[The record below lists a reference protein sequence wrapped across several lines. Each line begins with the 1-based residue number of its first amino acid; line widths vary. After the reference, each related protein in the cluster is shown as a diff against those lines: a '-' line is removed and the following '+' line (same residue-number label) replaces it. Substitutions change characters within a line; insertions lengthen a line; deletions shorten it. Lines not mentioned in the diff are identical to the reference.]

1 MKRTFIVLILLIGCI
16 CSCNAPMEDAVP
28 TPSLPTEITF
38 SRTTLNEESL
48 PEGARAL
55 FNATGAIQMDNLV
68 LTYQDGKWEGDNL
81 PRWNDDETSATL
93 TVIHPTYEDATY
105 TTANLYENT
114 LLTDVLIAKDTLTE
128 NKDIQLRFNH
138 LFSKFTIQASN
149 SIQST
154 LEELQLTVP
163 VTIDQI
169 DPKNGT
175 ITSRTEDYTHVLA
188 ANKSGSYSFI
198 LPPMTDASL
207 TLTTIADGKTYVNL
221 LPAKTY
227 QSGVEY
233 TCKLRKKGGICNV
246 QDLIDFSK
254 LINGESVSGRTL
266 EDFYN
271 VIDGDTII
279 FLEED
284 LTLTADS
291 SKQILPIGYNN
302 TKGFRHTFDG
312 QGHTISGLVVPDKST
327 NSSVDNAYSGLFGYI
342 TEDGIVRNLT
352 IEGAENTSNATASTV
367 GILAAQNKGL
377 ILDCKIL
384 SSTLKAVKNPKDS
397 KEVYTK
403 KIGFVCAL
411 SSGKIINCH
420 VQDCNLTTE
429 QNCQSGFIVGY
440 ANGKILNCLSFNNTY
455 IKSRVEASYTGGIAG
470 ASYSSPSLS
479 IVNCYIYTIAEDLS
493 HFASV
498 IGLPRKGLVR
508 NAFYNTGSAYY
519 YTGTTNTEFI
529 NTDKVT
535 KSGGFIYN
543 DTLITDHFHNWI
555 DTKGKAN
562 YPDIVFKRWTIPE
575 GGYPKFDE

>member
-1 MKRTFIVLILLIGCI
+1 MKRTFIILILLIGCI
-16 CSCNAPMEDAVP
+16 CSCNAPMEDVVP
-28 TPSLPTEITF
+28 APSLPTEITF

-48 PEGARAL
+48 PEGAKAL

-81 PRWNDDETSATL
+81 PRWDDDETSATL

-169 DPKNGT
+169 DPKSGT
-175 ITSRTEDYTHVLA
+175 ITSRTEDYTHVLT
-188 ANKSGSYSFI
+188 ANESGSYSFI

-207 TLTTIADGKTYVNL
+207 TLTTIADGKTYVNP

-233 TCKLRKKGGICNV
+233 TCKLRKKGGIYNV
-246 QDLIDFSK
+246 QDLIDFSN
-254 LINGESVSGRTL
+254 LINGKSVSGRTL

-291 SKQILPIGYNN
+291 SKLILPIGYHN

-312 QGHTISGLVVPDKST
+312 QGHTISGLVVPDRST

-352 IEGAENTSNATASTV
+352 ISGASNVKNEATTATSTLV
-367 GILAAQNKGL
+367 AQNYGL
-377 ILDCKIL
+377 IINCNIL
-384 SSTLKAVKNPKDS
+384 NSTLTFTNDKKTD
-397 KEVYTK
+397 KET
-403 KIGFVCAL
+403 GFICAHNT
-411 SSGKIINCH
+411 GRIINCH
-420 VQDCNLTTE
+420 VKDCRLAVDYYF
-429 QNCQSGFIVGY
+429 QAGFIAGFSS
-440 ANGKILNCLSFNNTY
+440 GRILNCRSFNNYFSITRTTTVY
-455 IKSRVEASYTGGIAG
+455 MGGIVG
-470 ASYSSPSLS
+470 FSSNEKSSS
-479 IVNCYIYTIAEDLS
+479 IVNCYIYTVAENNRKY
-493 HFASV
+493 FGSV
-498 IGLPRKGLVR
+498 IGFAQKGIVR
-508 NAFYNTGSAYY
+508 NAFYNTGNAYY
-519 YTGTTNTEFI
+519 REPTNTEFI
-529 NTDKVT
+529 NTDRAT
-535 KSGGFIYN
+535 LDEGFIYN

-562 YPDIVFKRWTIPE
+562 YPDIVFKRWTIPD

>member
-48 PEGARAL
+48 PEGAKAL

-81 PRWNDDETSATL
+81 PRWDDDETSATL

-138 LFSKFTIQASN
+138 LFSKFTIQASS

-169 DPKNGT
+169 DPKSGT

-188 ANKSGSYSFI
+188 ANESGSYSFI

-207 TLTTIADGKTYVNL
+207 TLTTIADGKTYVNP

-233 TCKLRKKGGICNV
+233 TCKLRKKGGIYSV

-254 LINGESVSGRTL
+254 LINGKSVSGRTL

-291 SKQILPIGYNN
+291 SKQILPIGYHN

-327 NSSVDNAYSGLFGYI
+327 NSSVYNGYSGLFGYI
-342 TEDGIVRNLT
+342 TKDGIVRNLT
-352 IEGAENTSNATASTV
+352 ISGASNVKDATATIV
-367 GILAAQNKGL
+367 GVLAAESKGL
-377 ILDCKIL
+377 ILNCNVL
-384 SSTLKAVKNPKDS
+384 TSTLKAT
-397 KEVYTK
+397 ETETRM
-403 KIGFVCAL
+403 GFIC
-411 SSGKIINCH
+411 SYSTGSIINCR
-420 VQDCNLTTE
+420 VE
-429 QNCQSGFIVGY
+429 NCTLSTIASCHSGAIAGY
-440 ANGKILNCLSFNNTY
+440 ATGTILNCRSFKNDYKNTG
-455 IKSRVEASYTGGIAG
+455 KTDSYTGGVVGMSNSTI
-470 ASYSSPSLS
+470 PLD
-479 IVNCYIYTIAEDLS
+479 IVNCFIYVETTGLS
-493 HFASV
+493 KFGSV
-498 IGLPRKGLVR
+498 IGFARKGTIT
-508 NAFYNTGSAYY
+508 NAFYNKLTSRYINENDA
-519 YTGTTNTEFI
+519 TVNTNVKTYL
-529 NTDKVT
+529 D
-535 KSGGFIYN
+535 GFIHEGISIIDYYN
-543 DTLITDHFHNWI
+543 QWI
-555 DTKGKAN
+555 NSTGKAN
-562 YPDIVFKRWTIPE
+562 YPDIVFKRWIIPDV
-575 GGYPKFDE
+575 GYPKFDE

>member
-28 TPSLPTEITF
+28 APSLPTEITF

-48 PEGARAL
+48 PEGAKAL
-55 FNATGAIQMDNLV
+55 FNATGAIQMDNQV

-81 PRWNDDETSATL
+81 PRWDDDETSATL

-175 ITSRTEDYTHVLA
+175 ITSRTEDYTHVLT
-188 ANKSGSYSFI
+188 ANESGSYSFI

-207 TLTTIADGKTYVNL
+207 TLTTIADGKTYVNP

-233 TCKLRKKGGICNV
+233 TCKLRKKGGIYSV

-254 LINGESVSGRTL
+254 LINGKSVSGRTL

-279 FLEED
+279 FLEKD

-291 SKQILPIGYNN
+291 SKQILPIGYLN

-342 TEDGIVRNLT
+342 TKDGIVRNLT
-352 IEGAENTSNATASTV
+352 ISGASNVKNEATTATSTLV
-367 GILAAQNKGL
+367 AQNYGL
-377 ILDCKIL
+377 IINCNIL
-384 SSTLKAVKNPKDS
+384 NSTLTFTNDKKTD
-397 KEVYTK
+397 KET
-403 KIGFVCAL
+403 GFICAHNT
-411 SSGKIINCH
+411 GRIINCH
-420 VQDCNLTTE
+420 VKDCRLAVDNYF
-429 QNCQSGFIVGY
+429 QAGFIAGFSS
-440 ANGKILNCLSFNNTY
+440 GRILNCRSFNNYFSITRTTTVY
-455 IKSRVEASYTGGIAG
+455 MGGIVG
-470 ASYSSPSLS
+470 FSSNEKSSS
-479 IVNCYIYTIAEDLS
+479 IVNCYIYTVAENNRKY
-493 HFASV
+493 FGSV
-498 IGLPRKGLVR
+498 IGFAQKGIVR
-508 NAFYNTGSAYY
+508 NAFYNTGNAYY
-519 YTGTTNTEFI
+519 REPTNTEFI
-529 NTDKVT
+529 NTDRAT
-535 KSGGFIYN
+535 LDEGFIYN

-575 GGYPKFDE
+575 GKYPKFDE

>member
-28 TPSLPTEITF
+28 VPSLPTEITF

-81 PRWNDDETSATL
+81 PRWDDDETSATL

-138 LFSKFTIQASN
+138 LFSKFTIQACS

-169 DPKNGT
+169 DPKNGI
-175 ITSRTEDYTHVLA
+175 ITSRTEDYTHVLT
-188 ANKSGSYSFI
+188 ANESGSYSFI

-207 TLTTIADGKTYVNL
+207 TLTTIADGKTYINP

-233 TCKLRKKGGICNV
+233 TCKLRKKGGIYNV
-246 QDLIDFSK
+246 QDLIDFSN
-254 LINGESVSGRTL
+254 LINGKSVSGRTL

-291 SKQILPIGYNN
+291 SKQILPIGYHN
-302 TKGFRHTFDG
+302 THGFRHTFDG

-327 NSSVDNAYSGLFGYI
+327 NSNVNNAYSGLFGYI

-352 IEGAENTSNATASTV
+352 ISGASNVKDATAD
-367 GILAAQNKGL
+367 GIGVLAAQNYGL
-377 ILDCKIL
+377 IIDCAIL
-384 SSTLKAVKNPKDS
+384 TSTLTIENTS
-397 KEVYTK
+397 GN
-403 KIGFVCAL
+403 IHQFGFICG
-411 SSGKIINCH
+411 SSYGIITNCH
-420 VQDCNLTTE
+420 VKNCTLTADN
-429 QNCQSGFIVGY
+429 NCMAGFIAGC
-440 ANGKILNCLSFNNTY
+440 ASGKLLNCRSFNNTY
-455 IKSRVEASYTGGIAG
+455 KYDDVSSLYAGGIVG
-470 ASYSSPSLS
+470 SSRENSSLS
-479 IVNCYIYTIAEDLS
+479 IVNCYSYTMASKDRN
-493 HFASV
+493 HFGSI
-498 IGLPRKGLVR
+498 IGFPRKGLVR
-508 NAFYNTGSAYY
+508 NAFYNTGNAYY
-519 YTGTTNTEFI
+519 REPTNTEFI
-529 NTDKVT
+529 NTDRAT
-535 KSGGFIYN
+535 LDEGFIYN

-562 YPDIVFKRWTIPE
+562 YPDIVFKRWTIPD

>member
-1 MKRTFIVLILLIGCI
+1 MKRTFILLILLIGCI

-48 PEGARAL
+48 PEGAKAL

-81 PRWNDDETSATL
+81 PRWDDDETSATL

-105 TTANLYENT
+105 TTVNLYENT

-138 LFSKFTIQASN
+138 LFSKFTIQASS

-154 LEELQLTVP
+154 LEELRLTAP

-169 DPKNGT
+169 DPKSGT

-188 ANKSGSYSFI
+188 ANESGSYSFI

-207 TLTTIADGKTYVNL
+207 TLTTIADGKTYVNP

-233 TCKLRKKGGICNV
+233 TCKLRKKGGIYSV

-254 LINGESVSGRTL
+254 LINGKSVSGRTL

-291 SKQILPIGYNN
+291 SKLILPIGYHN

-327 NSSVDNAYSGLFGYI
+327 NSSVYNGYSGLFGYI
-342 TEDGIVRNLT
+342 TKDGIVRNLT
-352 IEGAENTSNATASTV
+352 ISGASNVKNEATTATSTLV
-367 GILAAQNKGL
+367 AQNYGL
-377 ILDCKIL
+377 IINCNIFT
-384 SSTLKAVKNPKDS
+384 STLEFTNNNKTNKRA
-397 KEVYTK
+397 
-403 KIGFVCAL
+403 GFICAYNTGRIINCHVENCTL
-411 SSGKIINCH
+411 LTDNYLQAGFIAGFAYGKIINCR
-420 VQDCNLTTE
+420 
-429 QNCQSGFIVGY
+429 
-440 ANGKILNCLSFNNTY
+440 SFNNTFS
-455 IKSRVEASYTGGIAG
+455 INRVSGAYTGGIVG
-470 ASYSSPSLS
+470 LSSNENSLS
-479 IVNCYIYTIAEDLS
+479 LINCFIFSIAKNNRS
-493 HFASV
+493 NFGSV
-498 IGLPRKGLVR
+498 IGYPQKGLVK
-508 NAFYNTGSAYY
+508 NAFFSRGTAYHKAP
-519 YTGTTNTEFI
+519 TSTDFI
-529 NTDKVT
+529 NTDIVT
-535 KSGGFIYN
+535 KEEGFIYN

>member
-28 TPSLPTEITF
+28 APSLPTEITF

-68 LTYQDGKWEGDNL
+68 LTYQDGKWEGDKL
-81 PRWNDDETSATL
+81 PRWDDDETSATL

-175 ITSRTEDYTHVLA
+175 ITSRTEDYTHVLT
-188 ANKSGSYSFI
+188 ANESGNYSFI

-207 TLTTIADGKTYVNL
+207 TLTTIADGKTYVNP

-227 QSGVEY
+227 QSGVQY
-233 TCKLRKKGGICNV
+233 TCKLRKKGGIYNV

-254 LINGESVSGRTL
+254 LINGKSVSGRTL

-279 FLEED
+279 FLEKD

-291 SKQILPIGYNN
+291 SKLILPIGYHN

-327 NSSVDNAYSGLFGYI
+327 NSSVNNAYSGLFGYI
-342 TEDGIVRNLT
+342 TKDGIVRNLT
-352 IEGAENTSNATASTV
+352 ISGAINVKNEATTATSTLV
-367 GILAAQNKGL
+367 AQNYGL
-377 ILDCKIL
+377 IINCNIL
-384 SSTLKAVKNPKDS
+384 NSTLTFTNDKKTD
-397 KEVYTK
+397 KET
-403 KIGFVCAL
+403 GFICAHNT
-411 SSGKIINCH
+411 GRIINCH
-420 VQDCNLTTE
+420 VKDCRLAVDNSF
-429 QNCQSGFIVGY
+429 QAGFIAGFSS
-440 ANGKILNCLSFNNTY
+440 GRILNCRSFNNYFSITRTTTVY
-455 IKSRVEASYTGGIAG
+455 MGGIVG
-470 ASYSSPSLS
+470 FSSNEKSSS
-479 IVNCYIYTIAEDLS
+479 IVNCYIYTVAENNRKY
-493 HFASV
+493 FGSV
-498 IGLPRKGLVR
+498 IGFAQKGIVR
-508 NAFYNTGSAYY
+508 NAFYNTGNAYY
-519 YTGTTNTEFI
+519 REPTNTEFI
-529 NTDKVT
+529 NTDIVT
-535 KSGGFIYN
+535 KEEGFIYN

>member
-16 CSCNAPMEDAVP
+16 CSCNAPMEDAV
-28 TPSLPTEITF
+28 TAPSLPTEITF

-48 PEGARAL
+48 PEGAKAL

-81 PRWNDDETSATL
+81 PRWDDDETSATL

-169 DPKNGT
+169 DPKSGT

-188 ANKSGSYSFI
+188 ANESGSYSFI

-207 TLTTIADGKTYVNL
+207 TLTTIVDGKTYVNP

-233 TCKLRKKGGICNV
+233 TCKLRKKGGIYSV
-246 QDLIDFSK
+246 QDLIDFSN
-254 LINGESVSGRTL
+254 LINGKSVSGRTL

-291 SKQILPIGYNN
+291 SKQILPIGYHN

-327 NSSVDNAYSGLFGYI
+327 NSNVNNAYSGLFGYI

-352 IEGAENTSNATASTV
+352 ISGASNVKNEATTATSTLV
-367 GILAAQNKGL
+367 AQNYGL
-377 ILDCKIL
+377 IINCNIL
-384 SSTLKAVKNPKDS
+384 NSTLTFTND
-397 KEVYTK
+397 K
-403 KIGFVCAL
+403 KTDKKTGFICAHNT
-411 SSGKIINCH
+411 GRIINCH
-420 VQDCNLTTE
+420 VKDCRLAVDNYF
-429 QNCQSGFIVGY
+429 QAGFIAGFSS
-440 ANGKILNCLSFNNTY
+440 GRILNCRSFNNYFSITRTTTVY
-455 IKSRVEASYTGGIAG
+455 MGGIVG
-470 ASYSSPSLS
+470 FSSNEKSSS
-479 IVNCYIYTIAEDLS
+479 IVNCYIYTVAENNRKY
-493 HFASV
+493 FGSV
-498 IGLPRKGLVR
+498 IGFAQKGIVR
-508 NAFYNTGSAYY
+508 NAFYNTGNAYY
-519 YTGTTNTEFI
+519 REPTNTDFI
-529 NTDKVT
+529 NTDIVT
-535 KSGGFIYN
+535 KEEGFIYN

>member
-48 PEGARAL
+48 PEGAKAL

-81 PRWNDDETSATL
+81 PRWDDDETSATL

-163 VTIDQI
+163 VTIDQM
-169 DPKNGT
+169 DPKNGI
-175 ITSRTEDYTHVLA
+175 ITSRTEDYTHVLT
-188 ANKSGSYSFI
+188 ANESGSYSFI

-207 TLTTIADGKTYVNL
+207 TLTTIADGKTYVNP

-233 TCKLRKKGGICNV
+233 TCKLRKKGGIYNV

-291 SKQILPIGYNN
+291 SKLILPIGYLN
-302 TKGFRHTFDG
+302 THGFRHTFDG

-327 NSSVDNAYSGLFGYI
+327 NSNVYNGYSGLFGYI
-342 TEDGIVRNLT
+342 TKDGIVRNLT
-352 IEGAENTSNATASTV
+352 ISGASNVKNEATTATSTLV
-367 GILAAQNKGL
+367 AQNYGL
-377 ILDCKIL
+377 IINCNIL
-384 SSTLKAVKNPKDS
+384 NSTLTFTNDKKTD
-397 KEVYTK
+397 KET
-403 KIGFVCAL
+403 GFICAHNT
-411 SSGKIINCH
+411 GRIINCH
-420 VQDCNLTTE
+420 VKDCRLAVDNYF
-429 QNCQSGFIVGY
+429 QAGFIAGFSS
-440 ANGKILNCLSFNNTY
+440 GRILNCRSFNNYFSITRTTTVY
-455 IKSRVEASYTGGIAG
+455 MGGIVG
-470 ASYSSPSLS
+470 FSSNEKSSS
-479 IVNCYIYTIAEDLS
+479 IVNCYIYTVAENNRKY
-493 HFASV
+493 FGSV
-498 IGLPRKGLVR
+498 IGFAQKGLVR
-508 NAFYNTGSAYY
+508 NAFYNTGNAYY
-519 YTGTTNTEFI
+519 REPTNTEFI
-529 NTDKVT
+529 NTDIVT
-535 KSGGFIYN
+535 KEEGFIYN

-575 GGYPKFDE
+575 GKYPKFDE

>member
-28 TPSLPTEITF
+28 APSLPTEITF

-48 PEGARAL
+48 PEGAKAL

-68 LTYQDGKWEGDNL
+68 LTYQGGKWEGDNL
-81 PRWNDDETSATL
+81 PRWDDDETSATL

-114 LLTDVLIAKDTLTE
+114 LLTDVLIVKDTLTE

-138 LFSKFTIQASN
+138 LFSKFTIQASS

-169 DPKNGT
+169 DPKNGI

-188 ANKSGSYSFI
+188 ANESGSYSFI

-207 TLTTIADGKTYVNL
+207 TLTTIADGKTYVNP

-233 TCKLRKKGGICNV
+233 TCKLRKKGGIYSV

-254 LINGESVSGRTL
+254 LINGKSVSGRTL

-291 SKQILPIGYNN
+291 SKLILPIGYQN
-302 TKGFRHTFDG
+302 THGFRHTFDG

-327 NSSVDNAYSGLFGYI
+327 YSSVYNGYSGLFGYI
-342 TEDGIVRNLT
+342 TKDGIVRNLT
-352 IEGAENTSNATASTV
+352 IEGASNVEGSTDDGV
-367 GILAAQNKGL
+367 GVLAAQNYGL
-377 ILDCKIL
+377 IIDCNIL
-384 SSTLKAVKNPKDS
+384 SSTLEFTNNSVDVKK
-397 KEVYTK
+397 T
-403 KIGFVCAL
+403 GFICAHNL
-411 SSGKIINCH
+411 GNIINCH
-420 VQDCNLTTE
+420 VKDCTLSID
-429 QNCQSGFIVGY
+429 QYFQAGFITGVLK
-440 ANGKILNCLSFNNTY
+440 GKVLNCLSFNNYFSMRNTKSAY
-455 IKSRVEASYTGGIAG
+455 IGGIAG
-470 ASYSSPSLS
+470 FSSSEKSSS
-479 IVNCYIYTIAEDLS
+479 IVNCYIYTIAKNNRKY
-493 HFASV
+493 FGSV
-498 IGLPRKGLVR
+498 IGFAQKGLVR
-508 NAFYNTGSAYY
+508 NAFYNTGNAYY
-519 YTGTTNTEFI
+519 REPTSTEFI
-529 NTDKVT
+529 NTDIVT
-535 KSGGFIYN
+535 KEEGFIYN

-562 YPDIVFKRWTIPE
+562 YPDIVFKRWIIPD